1 MLRQHTGRTGST
13 VLHPDFTTAPAAI
26 AAAGHT
32 ALCEIRR
39 PGGTPGTLNTTTGKK
54 TTTPYAPH
62 YAGPCAVSRQPA
74 SAGTDPVAGDEAVP
88 TMEYVVTLA
97 KDAAPQ
103 LHTGD
108 LVVITSVGLHGDA
121 TLVANPYVVLFID
134 RDSVT
139 AERVLR
145 CSENQS

>member
-13 VLHPDFTTAPAAI
+13 PLHPDFTTALTGI
-26 AAAGHT
+26 AAGSHT

-39 PGGTPGTLNTTTGKK
+39 PGGAPGTLNPATGVK

-62 YAGPCAVSRQPA
+62 YAGPCGFSKQPA
-74 SAGTDPVAGDEAVP
+74 STGTTPVAGGEQVP
-88 TMEYVVTLA
+88 TMEYVVTLD

-103 LHTGD
+103 LATGD
-108 LVVITSVGLHGDA
+108 LVVVTSVGLHGDA
-121 TLVANPYVVLFID
+121 TLVGRSYLVEYID
-134 RDSVT
+134 RDTVT